1 MMVDRQTPT
10 VESDEELT
18 REAQA
23 TRETESGR
31 DASPTTDATAA
42 ADRAEADRT
51 RIEPPSREAVREGRE
66 EPARDS
72 GASTGSSDAA
82 LFNRD
87 ATKDYQDRWLVIQT
101 EFVDEPRQAVEKAES
116 LVGEVMQALTESFA
130 REHRDMEARWS
141 GDREVSTEDLRLAI
155 RRYRSFFNRLLSL

>member
-1 MMVDRQTPT
+1 MVDRQTPT

-18 REAQA
+18 RDAQA
-23 TRETESGR
+23 SQQTESGR
-31 DASPTTDATAA
+31 DAAPTTDATAA
-42 ADRAEADRT
+42 ADRT
-51 RIEPPSREAVREGRE
+51 RESAPVPVMAPVG
-66 EPARDS
+66 EPAREPDPQ
-72 GASTGSSDAA
+72 AARQTADNDAA
-82 LFNRD
+82 LFDRD

-116 LVGEVMQALTESFA
+116 LVGEVVQALTDSFA

>member
-1 MMVDRQTPT
+1 MVDRQTPT

-18 REAQA
+18 RDAEA

-31 DASPTTDATAA
+31 DAPPTTDAVRE
-42 ADRAEADRT
+42 ADRAPAPEARAPEADR
-51 RIEPPSREAVREGRE
+51 PAVSPRNSDAAPG
-66 EPARDS
+66 
-72 GASTGSSDAA
+72 STDAA
-82 LFNRD
+82 LFDRD

-116 LVGEVMQALTESFA
+116 LVGEVVQALTESFA
-130 REHRDMEARWS
+130 REHRDLEARWS

>member
-1 MMVDRQTPT
+1 MVDRQTPT

-18 REAQA
+18 RDAEA

-31 DASPTTDATAA
+31 DAPPTTDAVRE
-42 ADRAEADRT
+42 ADRAPAPEARA
-51 RIEPPSREAVREGRE
+51 PEAVRDPRQQRAR
-66 EPARDS
+66 EPA
-72 GASTGSSDAA
+72 AATGGTDAA
-82 LFNRD
+82 LFDRD

-116 LVGEVMQALTESFA
+116 LVGEVVQALTESFA
-130 REHRDMEARWS
+130 REHRDLEARWS